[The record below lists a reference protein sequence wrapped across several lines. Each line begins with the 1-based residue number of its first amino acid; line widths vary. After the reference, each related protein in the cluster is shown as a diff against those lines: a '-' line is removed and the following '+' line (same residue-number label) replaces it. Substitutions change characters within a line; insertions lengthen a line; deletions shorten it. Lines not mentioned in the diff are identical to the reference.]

1 MPLSSLSRNKN
12 KEVKEEEKKIEE
24 KKIED
29 LVPKSGTNKSACRL
43 ASEEKEEEEEEDE
56 EEEEKDKFD
65 YHELSII
72 NFLKSF
78 SEFHKK
84 LSDFNKQFE
93 LLSKDFK
100 NFIHEVLYLD
110 NIEEYEIKDK

>member
-1 MPLSSLSRNKN
+1 MPLSSLSRNK
-12 KEVKEEEKKIEE
+12 KIEEVKEE
-24 KKIED
+24 ED

-43 ASEEKEEEEEEDE
+43 ASEEKKIEEEEEEE
-56 EEEEKDKFD
+56 EEVKDKFD
-65 YHELSII
+65 SHELLII

-84 LSDFNKQFE
+84 LSDFNEQFE
-93 LLSKDFK
+93 ILSKDFK

-110 NIEEYEIKDK
+110 NIEEDEIKDK